1 MKIIV
6 LLSIILSMN
15 FSILNAQ
22 EVNVEL
28 KCQPKGES
36 KIILLMFVQVNG
48 EDWLMIAKE
57 SAPAPYIISEVVR
70 SEEGVLQMVAGQLV
84 NSDQKVTFMTD
95 GSNNSLIF
103 HEEGE
108 TRSIEFNTLEC
119 EK

>member
-48 EDWLMIAKE
+48 KDVLLITEE
-57 SAPAPYIISEVVR
+57 SQDCKSSAHLGQPR
-70 SEEGVLQMVAGQLV
+70 S
-84 NSDQKVTFMTD
+84 FM
-95 GSNNSLIF
+95 S
-103 HEEGE
+103 
-108 TRSIEFNTLEC
+108 
-119 EK
+119 